1 MNRQTNFAILAIAVI
16 IPISGLFV
24 WNTDQSLV
32 SASSNTTELSVIAS
46 FYPLYEF
53 TKQVGQDKIKVSLL
67 VPPGIE
73 PHDWDPTISELQ
85 KLHESDLIVING
97 FGFESWIDDIVSDNT
112 GINIIDT
119 SIGIKTVDNEIL
131 ENDPKHDEHSVA
143 DPHIWLNPIMAKI
156 QVTNIAN
163 ALSEI
168 DSSNEN
174 FYQQN
179 AKSYIAKLDSL
190 DVKIKNELK
199 GCKKDFIA
207 FHNAFFYFAIQYNLN
222 QHTII
227 NSNEP
232 YSETTS
238 TPVAGSSRIRIF
250 GLFTNA
256 FAINTRCC
264 CPPDK
269 APILLSPS
277 SCIQTCCKTFSIYFS
292 SEEFVHAIFM
302 TSLTV
307 AGKFFSKT
315 GFCGT

>member
-97 FGFESWIDDIVSDNT
+97 FGFENWIDDIVSDNT
-112 GINIIDT
+112 GINIVDT
-119 SIGIKTVDNEIL
+119 SIGIKTIDNEIL
-131 ENDPKHDEHSVA
+131 ENDSEHDKHLVA

-179 AKSYIAKLDSL
+179 AESYIAKLDSL

-199 GCKKDFIA
+199 ECKKDFIA

-232 YSETTS
+232 YSEATS
-238 TPVAGSSRIRIF
+238 KKLEEIINLAQYYNIDVIFSEEAIDSRSAEVIANEI
-250 GLFTNA
+250 GAKVLV
-256 FAINTRCC
+256 
-264 CPPDK
+264 
-269 APILLSPS
+269 LSPIEVLDDNS
-277 SCIQTCCKTFSIYFS
+277 SY
-292 SEEFVHAIFM
+292 
-302 TSLTV
+302 LTKMENNLSNLQE
-307 AGKFFSKT
+307 AL
-315 GFCGT
+315 CN

>member
-1 MNRQTNFAILAIAVI
+1 MNRQTNFAILAIVVI
-16 IPISGLFV
+16 LPISGLFV

-32 SASSNTTELSVIAS
+32 SASSNTAELSVIAS

-53 TKQVGQDKIKVSLL
+53 TKQIGQDKVKVSLL

-97 FGFESWIDDIVSDNT
+97 FGFENWIDDIDSEST
-112 GINIIDT
+112 AINIVDT
-119 SIGIKTVDNEIL
+119 SIGIKTIDNEIL
-131 ENDPKHDEHSVA
+131 ENNSEYDEYSIA

-163 ALSEI
+163 ALSKI

-179 AKSYIAKLDSL
+179 AKLYIAKLDSL

-232 YSETTS
+232 YSEATS
-238 TPVAGSSRIRIF
+238 KTLEDIINLAQYYNIDVIFSEEAIDSRSAEVIANEI
-250 GLFTNA
+250 GAKVLV
-256 FAINTRCC
+256 
-264 CPPDK
+264 
-269 APILLSPS
+269 LSPIEVLHDNS
-277 SCIQTCCKTFSIYFS
+277 SYLIKMENNLSNLKEALCN
-292 SEEFVHAIFM
+292 
-302 TSLTV
+302 
-307 AGKFFSKT
+307 
-315 GFCGT
+315 

>member
-32 SASSNTTELSVIAS
+32 SASSNTIELSVIAS

-67 VPPGIE
+67 VPPGIK

-97 FGFESWIDDIVSDNT
+97 FGFESWIDDIDSENT
-112 GINIIDT
+112 DINIVDT

-131 ENDPKHDEHSVA
+131 ENDSEYDEHSVA

-156 QVTNIAN
+156 QVTNIVN

-179 AKSYIAKLDSL
+179 AESYIAKLDSL

-207 FHNAFFYFAIQYNLN
+207 FHNAFLYFAIQYNLN

-238 TPVAGSSRIRIF
+238 KTLEEIINLAQSYNIDVIFSEEAIDSRSVEVIANEI
-250 GLFTNA
+250 GAKVLV
-256 FAINTRCC
+256 
-264 CPPDK
+264 
-269 APILLSPS
+269 LSPIEVLDDNS
-277 SCIQTCCKTFSIYFS
+277 SYLIKMENNLSNLKEALCN
-292 SEEFVHAIFM
+292 
-302 TSLTV
+302 
-307 AGKFFSKT
+307 
-315 GFCGT
+315 

>member
-207 FHNAFFYFAIQYNLN
+207 FHNAFLYFAIQYNLN

-238 TPVAGSSRIRIF
+238 KTLEEIINLAQSYNIDIIFSEEAIDSRSVEVIANEI
-250 GLFTNA
+250 GAKVLV
-256 FAINTRCC
+256 
-264 CPPDK
+264 
-269 APILLSPS
+269 LSPIEVLDDNS
-277 SCIQTCCKTFSIYFS
+277 SYLIKMENNLSNLKEALCN
-292 SEEFVHAIFM
+292 
-302 TSLTV
+302 
-307 AGKFFSKT
+307 
-315 GFCGT
+315 

>member
-97 FGFESWIDDIVSDNT
+97 FGFESWIDDIDSENT
-112 GINIIDT
+112 GINIVDT

-131 ENDPKHDEHSVA
+131 ENDSEHDEHLVA

-207 FHNAFFYFAIQYNLN
+207 FHNAFLYFAIQYNLN

-232 YSETTS
+232 YSEATS
-238 TPVAGSSRIRIF
+238 KKLEEIINLAQYYNIDVIFSEEAIDSRSAEVIANEI
-250 GLFTNA
+250 GAKVLV
-256 FAINTRCC
+256 
-264 CPPDK
+264 
-269 APILLSPS
+269 LSPIEVLDDNS
-277 SCIQTCCKTFSIYFS
+277 SY
-292 SEEFVHAIFM
+292 
-302 TSLTV
+302 LTKMENNLSNLKE
-307 AGKFFSKT
+307 AL
-315 GFCGT
+315 CN

>member
-32 SASSNTTELSVIAS
+32 SASSNTAELSVIAS

-53 TKQVGQDKIKVSLL
+53 TKQVGQDKVKVSLL

-85 KLHESDLIVING
+85 KLHESDLIIING
-97 FGFESWIDDIVSDNT
+97 FGFESWIDDIVSDST
-112 GINIIDT
+112 GINIVDT
-119 SIGIKTVDNEIL
+119 SIGIKTIDNEIL
-131 ENDPKHDEHSVA
+131 ENDSEYDEHSVA

-179 AKSYIAKLDSL
+179 AESYIAKLDSL

-207 FHNAFFYFAIQYNLN
+207 FHNAFLYFAIQYNLN

-232 YSETTS
+232 YSEATS
-238 TPVAGSSRIRIF
+238 KKLEEIINLAQYYNIDVIFSEEAIDSRSAEVIANEI
-250 GLFTNA
+250 GAKVLV
-256 FAINTRCC
+256 
-264 CPPDK
+264 
-269 APILLSPS
+269 LSPIEVLDDNS
-277 SCIQTCCKTFSIYFS
+277 SYLIKMENNLSNLKEALCN
-292 SEEFVHAIFM
+292 
-302 TSLTV
+302 
-307 AGKFFSKT
+307 
-315 GFCGT
+315 

>member
-207 FHNAFFYFAIQYNLN
+207 FHNAFLYFAIQYNLN

-238 TPVAGSSRIRIF
+238 KTLEEIINLAQSYNIDVIFSEEAIDSRSVEVIANEI
-250 GLFTNA
+250 GAKVLV
-256 FAINTRCC
+256 
-264 CPPDK
+264 
-269 APILLSPS
+269 LSPIEVLDDNS
-277 SCIQTCCKTFSIYFS
+277 SYLIKMENNLSNLKEALCN
-292 SEEFVHAIFM
+292 
-302 TSLTV
+302 
-307 AGKFFSKT
+307 
-315 GFCGT
+315 

>member
-1 MNRQTNFAILAIAVI
+1 
-16 IPISGLFV
+16 
-24 WNTDQSLV
+24 
-32 SASSNTTELSVIAS
+32 
-46 FYPLYEF
+46 
-53 TKQVGQDKIKVSLL
+53 

-97 FGFESWIDDIVSDNT
+97 FGFENWIDYIDSEST
-112 GINIIDT
+112 GINIVDT
-119 SIGIKTVDNEIL
+119 SIGIKTIDNEIL
-131 ENDPKHDEHSVA
+131 ENDSEHDKHLVA

-179 AKSYIAKLDSL
+179 AESYIAKLDSL

-199 GCKKDFIA
+199 ECKKDFIA

-232 YSETTS
+232 YSEATS
-238 TPVAGSSRIRIF
+238 KKLEEIINLAQYYNIDVIFSEEAIDSRSAEVIANEI
-250 GLFTNA
+250 GAKVLV
-256 FAINTRCC
+256 
-264 CPPDK
+264 
-269 APILLSPS
+269 LSPIEVLDDNS
-277 SCIQTCCKTFSIYFS
+277 SY
-292 SEEFVHAIFM
+292 
-302 TSLTV
+302 LTKMENNLSNLKE
-307 AGKFFSKT
+307 AL
-315 GFCGT
+315 CN

>member
-97 FGFESWIDDIVSDNT
+97 FGFESWIDDIDSENT
-112 GINIIDT
+112 DINIVDT

-131 ENDPKHDEHSVA
+131 ENDSEYDEHSVA

-179 AKSYIAKLDSL
+179 AESYIAKLDSL

-207 FHNAFFYFAIQYNLN
+207 FHNAFLYFAIQYNLN

-232 YSETTS
+232 YSEATS
-238 TPVAGSSRIRIF
+238 KKLEEIINLAQYYNIDVIFSEEAIDSRSVEVIANEI
-250 GLFTNA
+250 GAKVLV
-256 FAINTRCC
+256 
-264 CPPDK
+264 
-269 APILLSPS
+269 LSPIEVLDDNS
-277 SCIQTCCKTFSIYFS
+277 SYLIKMENNLSNLKEALCN
-292 SEEFVHAIFM
+292 
-302 TSLTV
+302 
-307 AGKFFSKT
+307 
-315 GFCGT
+315 

>member
-1 MNRQTNFAILAIAVI
+1 MDRQTNFAILAIAVI

-32 SASSNTTELSVIAS
+32 SASSNTAELSVIAS

-53 TKQVGQDKIKVSLL
+53 TKQIGQDKVKVSLL
-67 VPPGIE
+67 MPPGIE

-97 FGFESWIDDIVSDNT
+97 FGFENWIDDIDPEST
-112 GINIIDT
+112 GINIVDT
-119 SIGIKTVDNEIL
+119 SIGIKIIDNEIL
-131 ENDPKHDEHSVA
+131 ENDSEPDEHSVA

-179 AKSYIAKLDSL
+179 AESYIAKLDSL

-207 FHNAFFYFAIQYNLN
+207 FHNAFLYFAIQYNLN

-232 YSETTS
+232 YSEATS
-238 TPVAGSSRIRIF
+238 KKLEEIINLAQYYNIDVIFSEEAIDSRSAQVIANEI
-250 GLFTNA
+250 GAKVLV
-256 FAINTRCC
+256 
-264 CPPDK
+264 
-269 APILLSPS
+269 LSPIEVLHDNS
-277 SCIQTCCKTFSIYFS
+277 SYLIKMENNLSNLKEALCN
-292 SEEFVHAIFM
+292 
-302 TSLTV
+302 
-307 AGKFFSKT
+307 
-315 GFCGT
+315 